1 MRVLK
6 IGRSSSNDIVV
17 KDATVSSQHATLTIS
32 DTGEVR
38 LKDLNSKNGTFVNGK
53 RILQETLITAK
64 DIVKAGNSIV
74 DWQKYLNAPKPVRQF
89 PVIDGAAIKRRK
101 TIGRNSTNDIVVAY
115 NDVSGSHA
123 QLIEKANG
131 DIAIADSGSTNG
143 TYVNGRKISMH
154 ILKPGDTV
162 LLANKYP
169 LDWSSIF
176 PKVNQDQYSAQN
188 NAQPKSNKTRTLLI
202 AAAIIVVVVA
212 GFLFVQKPWKTQGVA
227 LLASSRALSPEEIYA
242 RYKKSVVLI
251 IGAYCYKTS
260 VNGET
265 LGYYS
270 LDYKG
275 DIVAIKSDDE
285 DIFYTG
291 TGFIVSNDGK
301 IITNRH
307 VAVPWDYDDDIMAA
321 IKVLEQKKLSNLSR
335 YRHLVSEVKVEG
347 NLDLIGCFVN
357 DTHVSGLEDLIR
369 CTFIKT
375 SASKDID
382 VAVLQVNSKTLPAGV
397 ERIVNLNEAAVSD
410 EEFVAGKSVFTIGF
424 PAGFGLGMTD
434 QGIEANNQ
442 DGKITQ
448 LRGDVEFGHNIAVE
462 HGASGSPVFN
472 QYGNLVGIINAG
484 YERKQGYNMAIKA
497 KYAVELLK

>member
-6 IGRSSSNDIVV
+6 IGRTSANDIMLN
-17 KDATVSSQHATLTIS
+17 DLTVSSQHATITIS

-38 LKDLNSKNGTFVNGK
+38 VKDLNSKNGTYVNGQ
-53 RILQETLITAK
+53 RIYQETLITAK
-64 DIVKAGNSIV
+64 DVIKAGNSAV
-74 DWQKYLNAPKPVRQF
+74 NWQKHLNAPKPIHQF
-89 PVIDGAAIKRRK
+89 PAIEGDAASIIQKK
-101 TIGRNSTNDIVVAY
+101 TIGRNTSNDIVVAY
-115 NDVSGSHA
+115 KDVSGSHA
-123 QLIEKANG
+123 QLIQKANG
-131 DIAIADSGSTNG
+131 DIAITDCGSTNG
-143 TYVNGRKISMH
+143 TYVNGHKISMQV
-154 ILKPGDTV
+154 LKPGDTI

-169 LDWSSIF
+169 LDWSSVF
-176 PKVNQDQYSAQN
+176 PKAIADEKKER
-188 NAQPKSNKTRTLLI
+188 PKSNKTKTLLI
-202 AAAIIVVVVA
+202 AAAVVVVLVG
-212 GFLFVQKPWKTQGVA
+212 GFFALQKTGKLDGIAIFSTT
-227 LLASSRALSPEEIYA
+227 RALSPEEIYA

-275 DIVAIKSDDE
+275 DIVQINSDDD

-291 TGFIVSNDGK
+291 TGFIVSDDGK

-307 VAVPWDYDDDIMAA
+307 VAVPWDYDEEIMAE
-321 IKVLEQKKLSNLSR
+321 IKAREQKKMANSSR

-347 NLDLIGCFVN
+347 NLDMIGCFVN
-357 DTHVSGLEDLIR
+357 DTHVSGLQDLIQ

-375 SASKDID
+375 SSSKDID
-382 VAVLQVNSKTLPAGV
+382 VAALQINSKTLPNGV
-397 ERIVNLNEAAVSD
+397 ERIVNLNEAAVAD
-410 EEFVAGKSVFTIGF
+410 EEFVVGKSVFTIGF

-484 YERKQGYNMAIKA
+484 YEAKQGYNMAIKA
-497 KYAVELLK
+497 KHAVELAK